1 MKSLLKYASIAS
13 LVLTIFALTACGG
26 QPNFDVTL
34 EDGADLAVET
44 DHLQIT
50 NQEMFELVGGGYLNW
65 VNPGVTAIIDWADYI
80 ILSDSVEIDEERV
93 ADELEFI
100 ENFFDE
106 DEASDMLAMQGFDS
120 IDEYMVNV
128 RLQMMREQAAYDEVE
143 ITEEAI
149 QEAYEEWFAPA
160 EEDAGD
166 EGDAGV
172 EDDTGDEADSTA
184 DDDEDTDD
192 EDADDAD
199 SEADEDDDSDD
210 DEDTDDEDD
219 GDDDSDDDEDNEDSN
234 DDEDTDDEDA
244 NDDDVEDDA
253 DENEIPELEDVREM
267 IEDMLRNEI
276 LEEPGF
282 DQGVLARLRAE
293 AGLTIYSSYFA
304 TRYDDFISSWDISDG
319 DLESGSNDSAIA
331 SVNDNYLTVDEL
343 FNTVV
348 ARFALGQQS
357 PLLDYIDRNVLN
369 EIYDVS
375 NSTIRDIV
383 NEEKRNMLEWFY
395 PQMESR
401 GLITEQQI
409 FDFFL
414 LTHLQ
419 DLAFEEEF
427 LPLSEE
433 RLQDAYEA
441 HIENLRETFEA
452 ENTPQ
457 RGARHILITE
467 DEDEDFSNDDAR
479 EFAEEL
485 IEQLQDVDED
495 EVEDLFASLA
505 EEYSSCPSSERG
517 GDLGLFARGAMVPEF
532 DEATFALDLYEFT
545 DEPVETV
552 HGFHIIYLYEIEEG
566 ADVGDLEI
574 PTFEEARDTIIEE
587 EEQRLRASPQYL
599 ASIMFE
605 LRADQNI
612 RFHDEQLQ
620 SRYDSMIEQNRSIFD
635 DIDDED
641 DLDDTDSDAEDDT
654 DEIDEDDDVDDEGA
668 DESDEDESD
677 EDESEDNED
686 E

>member
-13 LVLTIFALTACGG
+13 LVLLMFALTACGG
-26 QPNFDVTL
+26 QPNFDVSL
-34 EDGADLAVET
+34 ENGADVAIET

-50 NQEMFELVGGGYLNW
+50 NQEMFELVAGGYLNW

-80 ILSDSVEIDEERV
+80 ILSDLVEIDQDRV
-93 ADELEFI
+93 DEELEFI

-120 IDEYMVNV
+120 VEEYMANV
-128 RLQMMREQAAYDEVE
+128 RLQMMREQAAIDEVE
-143 ITEEAI
+143 ITEDAV

-160 EEDAGD
+160 D
-166 EGDAGV
+166 
-172 EDDTGDEADSTA
+172 DDTGEEADSTA
-184 DDDEDTDD
+184 NGDEDTDD
-192 EDADDAD
+192 ENADDDDSAD
-199 SEADEDDDSDD
+199 DEDNDNSDDDENTDDENADDDDSADDEDNDDSDD
-210 DEDTDDEDD
+210 DEDTDDENADD
-219 GDDDSDDDEDNEDSN
+219 DDSTDDDSDDEDEV
-234 DDEDTDDEDA
+234 EDA
-244 NDDDVEDDA
+244 E

-282 DQGVLARLRAE
+282 EEGVLARLRAE

-304 TRYDDFISSWDISDG
+304 SRYDNFISSWDISDG
-319 DLESGSNDSAIA
+319 DIETGSNDDAIA
-331 SVNDNYLTVDEL
+331 SINGQYLTVDEL
-343 FNTVV
+343 FDTVV
-348 ARFALGQQS
+348 GRFALGQQS

-369 EIYDVS
+369 EIYEVS
-375 NSTIRDIV
+375 NSTVREIV

-433 RLQDAYEA
+433 SLQEAYEV

-457 RGARHILITE
+457 RGARHILIPK
-467 DEDEDFSNDDAR
+467 DEDEDFSSDDAR

-485 IEQLQDVDED
+485 IEQLQAADDD

-505 EEYSSCPSSERG
+505 EEYSSCPSAERG
-517 GDLGLFARGAMVPEF
+517 GDLGVFARGAMVPEF
-532 DEATFALDLYEFT
+532 DEATFELDLYEFT
-545 DEPVETV
+545 DEPVETI
-552 HGFHIIYLYEIEEG
+552 HGFHVIYLYEIEEV
-566 ADVGDLEI
+566 ADAGDLEI

-587 EEQRLRASPQYL
+587 EEQRLRMSPQYL

-612 RFHDEQLQ
+612 RFFDEQLQ
-620 SRYDSMIEQNRSIFD
+620 SQYDAMLEQNRSIFD
-635 DIDDED
+635 D
-641 DLDDTDSDAEDDT
+641 
-654 DEIDEDDDVDDEGA
+654 VDDESDDSDDEA
-668 DESDEDESD
+668 DDSDENADDSDEDEDDSD
-677 EDESEDNED
+677 EDAD